1 MLRSSKW
8 LNWFKIKSFQQYPS
22 RHKVTRRKNHLKI
35 YVGFVRYF
43 WPKHHVTLT
52 NGSEMAQ
59 NSLINPFLNLLK
71 GTLSSTIL
79 ISSLNLFFLS
89 PINYGSK
96 KLILSVSVLKTN
108 SQKWTNHW
116 NKIAKEKLE
125 PGEFWRIKNKIRHV
139 RFSVSC
145 IR

>member
-1 MLRSSKW
+1 MTELIKNKIFSTISLPSKSHSSKKPPQNLRW
-8 LNWFKIKSFQQYPS
+8 ICTIFLNK
-22 RHKVTRRKNHLKI
+22 LE
-35 YVGFVRYF
+35 
-43 WPKHHVTLT
+43 KHHVTLT

-71 GTLSSTIL
+71 GTLSLTIL

-96 KLILSVSVLKTN
+96 KLILNVSVLKTN
-108 SQKWTNHW
+108 SQKWTTHW
-116 NKIAKEKLE
+116 NKISKKKLE
-125 PGEFWRIKNKIRHV
+125 PDEFWWIKNKIRHV

>member
-1 MLRSSKW
+1 MNELIKNKTGRKTTSKST
-8 LNWFKIKSFQQYPS
+8 LDFYNIFEQI
-22 RHKVTRRKNHLKI
+22 V
-35 YVGFVRYF
+35 
-43 WPKHHVTLT
+43 KHHVTLT

-71 GTLSSTIL
+71 GTLSLTIL

-108 SQKWTNHW
+108 SPKWTNHW
-116 NKIAKEKLE
+116 NKIVKEKLE